1 MRAGARAC
9 PFDMWI
15 LLFHDYCVVGQY
27 LLLLFYM
34 EPNIKQLLRQIV
46 GDWQNG
52 VLPRI
57 CDRETDLAD
66 YFDPKFKKIIAV
78 TGFRR
83 VGKTFSLFNF
93 AKKYGKENCVYFNCE
108 DERLPK
114 ETYVLTQLAEVL
126 PELYGDKPLVLLVD
140 EIQEIPDWSRWARR
154 INESGDYRLVLS
166 GSSSKLSSA
175 EIPTELRGRTLNVR
189 MFPLNWREYLKFK
202 NEDFFKLAPEKR
214 FFMLRDFL
222 FFGGLP
228 EIVLAQEGLRPM
240 LLDDYYQTFVQR
252 DIIGR
257 EKIRNKNALRD
268 LLKLALN
275 SRFFTYS
282 KFAGNLKSMGHK
294 IGKATVIDYLR
305 AAQNAYFVSIL
316 ETGSPSVKKRSQSA
330 KKIYPVDTFFS
341 HRYGAAFSQNLGHL
355 MEQAVYL
362 ELLRKKSKDGLLEIF
377 FWKDYR
383 GREVDFMLAK
393 NGRVEKLCQ
402 TTFAEN
408 LADLAPRETESLFLA
423 GQKFPGADLAVIT
436 WDLETQLQKNGQT
449 IKFIPLWKF
458 LHDQQ

>member
-1 MRAGARAC
+1 
-9 PFDMWI
+9 
-15 LLFHDYCVVGQY
+15 
-27 LLLLFYM
+27 M

-46 GDWQNG
+46 ESWQNG
-52 VLPRI
+52 ALPQI

-66 YFDPKFKKIIAV
+66 YFDPNLRKIIAV

-114 ETYVLTQLAEVL
+114 ETYVLTQLVEVL
-126 PELYGDKPLVLLVD
+126 QESRPDKPLVLLID

-154 INESGDYRLVLS
+154 INETGNYRLILS

-175 EIPTELRGRTLNVR
+175 EIPTELRGRTLNVQ
-189 MFPLNWREYLKFK
+189 MFPLSWREYLKFK
-202 NEDFFKLAPEKR
+202 NENFAKLASAKK
-214 FFMLRDFL
+214 FFLLRDFL

-282 KFAGNLKSMGHK
+282 KFTDNLKSMGHK
-294 IGKATVIDYLR
+294 IGKATVVDYLR
-305 AAQNAYFVSIL
+305 AAQNAYFISIL
-316 ETGSPSVKKRSQSA
+316 ETGLSSVKKRSQSA

-355 MEQAVYL
+355 MEQAVCSQ
-362 ELLRKKSKDGLLEIF
+362 LLRKKAKNGLWEIF

-393 NGRVEKLCQ
+393 NGRVEKLYQ
-402 TTFAEN
+402 TTFAES

-423 GQKFPGADLAVIT
+423 GQKFPGADLAIIT
-436 WDLETQLQKNGQT
+436 WDLDSRSQKDGQT

-458 LHDQQ
+458 LSEPI